1 MLLGNLGV
9 SGSQVKLRAVLLLF
23 FFYYLVAN
31 LIFQHLKGQ
40 VLRNSPFFPTQLNI
54 SSTDC
59 KL

>member
-31 LIFQHLKGQ
+31 LIFQHLNSA
-40 VLRNSPFFPTQLNI
+40 VILLRHEKDQL
-54 SSTDC
+54 D
-59 KL
+59 KYM